1 MACWLPGEDFGLS
14 STLLT
19 RIGEPVT
26 NEAGFTAIDDA
37 ALIIE
42 DEAVACTGPAST
54 APPAWPA
61 ASQPPRT
68 GGSALPSS
76 GDTSAKTSKIFG
88 RETAPDTN
96 HNAELTIV
104 ATVSV
109 IQSGA

>member
-1 MACWLPGEDFGLS
+1 VS

-26 NEAGFTAIDDA
+26 TVAGFTAIDDA
-37 ALIIE
+37 ALVIE
-42 DEAVACTGPAST
+42 DDAVAWTGPGWT

-88 RETAPDTN
+88 DLKLFEPKTRCPFLAVRDRE
-96 HNAELTIV
+96 ER
-104 ATVSV
+104 
-109 IQSGA
+109 